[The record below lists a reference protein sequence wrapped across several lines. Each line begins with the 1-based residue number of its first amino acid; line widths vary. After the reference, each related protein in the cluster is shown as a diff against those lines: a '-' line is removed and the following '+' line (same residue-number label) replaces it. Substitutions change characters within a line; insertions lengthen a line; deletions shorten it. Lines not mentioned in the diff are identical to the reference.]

1 MIAGVLLVFVPA
13 LGEFIIPDLLGG
25 SDTLMIGK
33 VMWSEFFSNRDWPL
47 AAALAMM
54 LLLLLALPLAVLRM
68 LEDRRETA

>member
-1 MIAGVLLVFVPA
+1 LLVFVPA

-54 LLLLLALPLAVLRM
+54 LLLLLAVPLAVLRM

>member
-1 MIAGVLLVFVPA
+1 
-13 LGEFIIPDLLGG
+13 LGG

-54 LLLLLALPLAVLRM
+54 LLLLLAVPLAALRM